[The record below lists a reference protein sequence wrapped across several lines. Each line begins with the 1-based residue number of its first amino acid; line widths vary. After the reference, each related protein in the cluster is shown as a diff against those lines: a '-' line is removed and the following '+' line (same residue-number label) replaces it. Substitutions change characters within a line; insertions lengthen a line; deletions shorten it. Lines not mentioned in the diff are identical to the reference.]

1 MDFDT
6 YTNAALLGG
15 GVADDPYA
23 KAIGKNLPG
32 VILDDDVLDAY
43 KRLVSARQKK
53 VKPTTKNT
61 RRTRTKGGGIIGALL
76 KLGFTIAARRIK
88 DYIGNRKEQK
98 AEIERLKA
106 KKAEMGG
113 KRIRGG
119 SFKSFISDLRTMFAT
134 PLIPLNVALLIKKKQ
149 REKEIAK
156 LKKEVGEGGSLFGP
170 EISPAQKKYG
180 DYLIAKYSK
189 KKATGGGFLN
199 KRPHFSSSEQEI
211 LKKYLGNR
219 VTVRTRPSG
228 GGTVFNESVKEKLLN
243 SKKPIPNGFDIN
255 QKDLELHER
264 IQELLKNIHPHK

>member
-32 VILDDDVLDAY
+32 LMIDDDVLDAY
-43 KRLVSARQKK
+43 KRLASSRQKK
-53 VKPTTKNT
+53 VKPTTKIT
-61 RRTRTKGGGIIGALL
+61 RKTRTKGGGFLGALIKFGILGSIKRL
-76 KLGFTIAARRIK
+76 KEVF
-88 DYIGNRKEQK
+88 GNRKAQI

-119 SFKSFISDLRTMFAT
+119 SFKSFISDVKTLFGT
-134 PLIPLNVALLIKKKQ
+134 PIMPLNVALLIKKKQ

-170 EISPAQKKYG
+170 PSLSSTQKKTLNDFFG
-180 DYLIAKYSK
+180 KIAKK
-189 KKATGGGFLN
+189 KQ
-199 KRPHFSSSEQEI
+199 PC
-211 LKKYLGNR
+211 
-219 VTVRTRPSG
+219 
-228 GGTVFNESVKEKLLN
+228 GGTKFNDSVKDLL
-243 SKKPIPNGFDIN
+243 KGKPIPNGIDIN
-255 QKDLELHER
+255 KER
-264 IQELLKNIHPHK
+264 REAEERLQQLYKKYLPYK